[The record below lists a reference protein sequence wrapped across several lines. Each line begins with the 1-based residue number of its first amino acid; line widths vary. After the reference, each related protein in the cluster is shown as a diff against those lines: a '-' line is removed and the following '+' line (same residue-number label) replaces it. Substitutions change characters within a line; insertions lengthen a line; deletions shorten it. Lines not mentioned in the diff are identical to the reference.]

1 MRVLRDPIEY
11 IQDQVLVMVN
21 GVARIQD
28 PQEDLFE
35 EDDNL
40 LLEVLS
46 EVLKDAVEDRERQA
60 EDGFLI

>member
-11 IQDQVLVMVN
+11 IQDQVLVMVY

-35 EDDNL
+35 KDDDL

-46 EVLKDAVEDRERQA
+46 EVLKNAIED
-60 EDGFLI
+60 